1 MSAYTGNGRRAPNV
15 SQYLH
20 NLNTAPTAQELADQQ
35 HDLDLT
41 TATDLDF
48 LTNTEFFDFDQFN
61 PNATV
66 FSEPAEKQ
74 NGMRHVSHNFIPV
87 YTNIHDI

>member
-1 MSAYTGNGRRAPNV
+1 M

-41 TATDLDF
+41 AAGDLDF
-48 LTNTEFFDFDQFN
+48 LTNAEFFDFDQFN
-61 PNATV
+61 PNAPV
-66 FSEPAEKQ
+66 FPQDNLAEKQ
-74 NGMRHVSHNFIPV
+74 NGMRHVVYSACIP
-87 YTNIHDI
+87 YTNTLLS